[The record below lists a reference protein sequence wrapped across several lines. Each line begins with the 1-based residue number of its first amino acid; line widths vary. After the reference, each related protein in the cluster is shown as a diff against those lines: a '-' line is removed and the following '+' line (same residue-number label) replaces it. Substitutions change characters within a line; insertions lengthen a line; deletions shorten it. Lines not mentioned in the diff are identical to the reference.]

1 MSFVPMAEGR
11 GMPQDRNR
19 WKWREGKVGFL
30 QVAINFPLNNLKS
43 KITHNLQPEDSLSS
57 DNTHN
62 VVCVRSSDFS
72 SEQNFGP
79 ISGGI
84 TIVALLY

>member
-11 GMPQDRNR
+11 GMPQDRNG

-62 VVCVRSSDFS
+62 VACVRSSDFS

-79 ISGGI
+79 ISGAI
-84 TIVALLY
+84 TIVALLC